1 LAETTTGTHLQSL
14 YPATPRGFLYSTRD
28 CKTLGIENEHHR
40 KTDKR
45 YDEKQKARD
54 AEAPIHH
61 HDKIKT
67 SPTATAN
74 LQNTTL

>member
-1 LAETTTGTHLQSL
+1 M
-14 YPATPRGFLYSTRD
+14 
-28 CKTLGIENEHHR
+28 GIEDEHDR
-40 KTDKR
+40 KAHQR

-67 SPTATAN
+67 SPAATAN